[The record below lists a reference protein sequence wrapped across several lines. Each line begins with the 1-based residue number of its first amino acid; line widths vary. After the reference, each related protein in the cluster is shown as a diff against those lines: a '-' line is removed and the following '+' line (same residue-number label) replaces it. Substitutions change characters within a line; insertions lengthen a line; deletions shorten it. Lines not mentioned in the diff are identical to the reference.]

1 MKRFQ
6 HFPNILLLGAVF
18 LLVFVLAAC
27 NPDAAAPAQEAPQEE
42 AAQDAGGEEAAAGA
56 AEETPAETAP
66 AEAEAA
72 APVDSGPA
80 PTGLVDEIVV
90 VEEPSQDAAVTR
102 LGVGEIDVFANS
114 VSDPEVFQSIQ
125 VAGLKYAQSYGN
137 YSELTFNP
145 AGPVFEGTGKL
156 NPFAVPAVREAMNW
170 LVDRD
175 YISEELYGGLAVPR
189 YLPITRAFPDYAR
202 LVDVARQ
209 LELKYAHD
217 PDKAR
222 EVITAEMEKL
232 GAEMVDGQWQYE
244 GEPVE
249 IIVLIRTEDVRN
261 EIGDYVANL
270 LEDLGFT
277 VTRDYKAAADA
288 SPIWIRGNPGDGLF
302 HIYTGGWVTTA
313 VSRDQAGNF
322 DFFYTPRGLSFPLW
336 QAYTPSEEFDTVS
349 DRLGRR
355 DFKTMDERKELFA
368 QALDLS
374 MQDSIRI
381 WLVDQL
387 GASPYRTD
395 IAVAADLAGGV
406 NGSALWPYT
415 LRKGQ
420 DDGASVT
427 IASPS
432 ILPEPWNPVAG
443 SNWVYDTMLQ
453 RGMSDG
459 GVLPDPFT
467 GLSWPQRIE
476 RAEVTIQTGLPVV
489 KSLDWVDLQ
498 FADTIEV
505 PADAWIDWDTETQK
519 FITVGEKYPEG
530 LTALRKSVVYYPS
543 DLYDIKWQDGSS
555 LTLADFILGNIMTY
569 ERANE
574 ASPIYDEAAVPSFEQ
589 FQESFRGWRIVQE
602 DPLVIE
608 AYSDL
613 YGLDAEANV
622 ATFFPGGGAWHLLGM
637 GIMAE
642 SAGELAFSSDK
653 ADAKEVEWMNY
664 IAGPSLEILKA
675 KLDEAAADSY
685 IPYEPTMSAYITPDE
700 AAARWSNLE
709 AWYAEKGHFWVDL
722 GPYYLED
729 AFPVEGTVLLK
740 RNPDFTD
747 PADKW
752 LRFQEPMIADV
763 VVDGPGRVTIG
774 EEATYD
780 VLVTFK
786 GEAYPTSDINTV
798 KYLVFN
804 AVGDL
809 AFSGEAEAAADGQ
822 WQVVLSADQTGQLE
836 TGANR
841 LEIAVVP
848 IPVSVPTFGS
858 LEFVTVP

>member
-1 MKRFQ
+1 MKRFPK
-6 HFPNILLLGAVF
+6 FPNLPLLGLVF

-27 NPDAAAPAQEAPQEE
+27 NPGANVPAQEAPQEE
-42 AAQDAGGEEAAAGA
+42 AAQGDGGEEAAAGA
-56 AEETPAETAP
+56 QEEAP
-66 AEAEAA
+66 AEAESAEA
-72 APVDSGPA
+72 APAADTGPA
-80 PTGLVDEIVV
+80 PTGLIDEIVV

-102 LGVGEIDVFANS
+102 LGVGEIDVYATGISN
-114 VSDPEVFQSIQ
+114 PEVFQSIES
-125 VAGLKYAQSYGN
+125 AGLKYAQSFGN

-156 NPFAVPAVREAMNW
+156 NPFALPTVREAMNW

-175 YISEELYGGLAVPR
+175 YIAQELYGGLASPR

-209 LELKYAHD
+209 LELEYAYN
-217 PDKAR
+217 PDRAR
-222 EVITAEMEKL
+222 EVITSEMEGL

-249 IIVLIRTEDVRN
+249 IIVLIRTEDERN

-270 LEDLGFT
+270 MEDLGFA
-277 VTRDYKAAADA
+277 VTRDYKAAAEA

-313 VSRDQAGNF
+313 VSRDQASNF

-336 QAYTPSEEFDTVS
+336 QAYTPSEEFDTLA

-355 DFKTMDERKELFA
+355 DFKTLDERKELFA
-368 QALDLS
+368 EALALS

-387 GASPYRTD
+387 SASPYSTD
-395 IAVAADLAGGV
+395 VAVSADLAGGI
-406 NGSALWPYT
+406 NGSALWAYT

-420 DDGASVT
+420 EDGISIT

-443 SNWVYDTMLQ
+443 SNWVYDLMLQ
-453 RGMSDG
+453 RGMTDG

-476 RAEVTIQTGLPVV
+476 RAEVTIQTGLPVA
-489 KSLDWVDLQ
+489 KTLDWVDLQ

-505 PADAWIDWDTETQK
+505 PADAWIDWDPEAQT
-519 FITVGEKYPEG
+519 FITVGEKNPEG

-543 DLYDIKWQDGSS
+543 DLYDITWHDGSN
-555 LTLADFILGNIMTY
+555 LTLADFILGTIMGFD
-569 ERANE
+569 RAYE
-574 ASPIYDEAAVPSFEQ
+574 ASAIYDEAAVPSFEQ
-589 FQESFRGWRIVQE
+589 FQDSFRGMRIVQE

-608 AYSDL
+608 AYSDV

-622 ATFFPGGGAWHLLGM
+622 STFFPGGGAWHSLGL
-637 GIMAE
+637 GILAE

-653 ADAKEVEWMNY
+653 ADAQEIEWMNY
-664 IAGPSLEILKA
+664 IAGPSLEILEN
-675 KLDEAAADSY
+675 KLAEAATDSY
-685 IPYEPTMSAYITPDE
+685 IPYAPTMSAYITPEE
-700 AAARWSNLE
+700 AASRWSNLQ
-709 AWYAEKGHFWVDL
+709 AWYAEKEHFWVDL
-722 GPYYLED
+722 GPFYLED
-729 AFPVEGTVLLK
+729 AFPVEGTVLL
-740 RNPDFTD
+740 RRDADFAD

-763 VVDGPGRVTIG
+763 VVDGPSRVTSG
-774 EEATYD
+774 EEAAYD
-780 VLVTFK
+780 VTVTYQ
-786 GEAYPTSDINTV
+786 GEPYMVDNIGTV
-798 KYLVFN
+798 TYLVFN
-804 AVGDL
+804 AVGEL
-809 AFSGEAEAAADGQ
+809 AFSGEAEAVADGQ
-822 WQVVLSADQTGQLE
+822 WQVVLSAEQTGQLE

-841 LEIAVVP
+841 LEVAVVP
-848 IPVSVPTFGS
+848 TVVSVPTFDS
-858 LEFVTVP
+858 VEFVTVP

>member
-1 MKRFQ
+1 MKQRLK
-6 HFPNILLLGAVF
+6 FPNLLLLGAVF
-18 LLVFVLAAC
+18 LLIFVVAAC
-27 NPDAAAPAQEAPQEE
+27 NAGVDTPEQAAPQAEATQS
-42 AAQDAGGEEAAAGA
+42 GGEEATADTQEAAT
-56 AEETPAETAP
+56 AESAPAETTAP
-66 AEAEAA
+66 AT
-72 APVDSGPA
+72 SGPA

-102 LGVGEIDVFANS
+102 LSVGEVDVFANS

-125 VAGLKYAQSYGN
+125 AAGLNYAQAFGN

-145 AGPVFEGTGKL
+145 AGPVFEGSGKL

-170 LVDRD
+170 LIDRN
-175 YISEELYGGLAVPR
+175 YIVEELYGGLAVPR
-189 YLPITRAFPDYAR
+189 YLAITRAFPDYAR

-209 LELKYAHD
+209 LELKYAYN

-232 GAEMVDGQWQYE
+232 GAEQVDGQWQYN

-261 EIGDYVANL
+261 AIGDYVANL
-270 LEDLGFT
+270 LEDLGFQ

-288 SPIWIRGNPGDGLF
+288 SPIWIRGNPGDGQF

-322 DFFYTPRGLSFPLW
+322 DYFYTPRGLSFPLW
-336 QAYTPSEEFDTVS
+336 QAYTPTAEFDS
-349 DRLGRR
+349 IADRLGRR
-355 DFKTMDERKELFA
+355 DFKTLDERAELMA

-374 MQDSIRI
+374 MQDSVRI

-395 IAVAADLAGGV
+395 VAVAADLAGGI
-406 NGSALWPYT
+406 NGSALWAYT

-420 DDGASVT
+420 EDGATAT

-443 SNWVYDTMLQ
+443 SNWVYDLMLQ
-453 RGMSDG
+453 RGMTDNG
-459 GVLPDPFT
+459 TLPDPFT
-467 GLSWPQRIE
+467 GLTWPERIE
-476 RAEVTIQTGLPVV
+476 RAEVTVQTGLPVA
-489 KSLDWVDLQ
+489 KTLDWVDLQ
-498 FADTIEV
+498 FADTIAV
-505 PADAWIDWDTETQK
+505 PADAWIDWDPTTQK
-519 FITVGEKYPEG
+519 FITVGEKFPEG

-543 DLYDIKWQDGSS
+543 DLFNIKWHDGSN
-555 LTLADFILGNIMTY
+555 LTVADFVLGTILGFDRAY
-569 ERANE
+569 ESSA
-574 ASPIYDEAAVPSFEQ
+574 IYDEAAVPSFEQ
-589 FQESFRGWRIVQE
+589 FQASFRGWRIVQT

-608 AYSDL
+608 AYSDV

-622 ATFFPGGGAWHLLGM
+622 TTFFPGGGAWHTVGLG
-637 GIMAE
+637 ILAE

-653 ADAKEVEWMNY
+653 AEAIEKEWMNY

-675 KLDEAAADSY
+675 KLDEASNEGY
-685 IPYEPTMSAYITPDE
+685 IPYAPTMSAYITPEE
-700 AAARWSNLE
+700 AATRWANLE
-709 AWYAEKGHFWVDL
+709 AWYGAKGHFWVDL
-722 GPYYLED
+722 GPYYLD
-729 AFPVEGTVLLK
+729 QAYPVEGTVVLK
-740 RNPDFTD
+740 RNPDFSD

-752 LRFQEPMIADV
+752 LRFQEPKIADAM
-763 VVDGPGRVTIG
+763 VDGPGRVTIG
-774 EEATYD
+774 DEASYD

-786 GEAYPTSDINTV
+786 GEPYPASEINTV

-804 AVGDL
+804 AVGAL
-809 AFSGEAEAAADGQ
+809 AFSGEAEAVADGQ
-822 WQVVLSADQTGQLE
+822 WQVVLSAEQTSQLE

-848 IPVSVPTFGS
+848 IPVSVPTFSS

>member
-1 MKRFQ
+1 MKQFPK
-6 HFPNILLLGAVF
+6 FPNILLLGAVF
-18 LLVFVLAAC
+18 LLIFVLAAC
-27 NPDAAAPAQEAPQEE
+27 NPGANAPAQEAPQEE
-42 AAQDAGGEEAAAGA
+42 AAPDAGGEEAAAGA
-56 AEETPAETAP
+56 QEEAP
-66 AEAEAA
+66 AESESTEAA
-72 APVDSGPA
+72 APADAGPA
-80 PTGLVDEIVV
+80 PTGIVDEIVV

-102 LGVGEIDVFANS
+102 LGVGEIDVFANA

-125 VAGLKYAQSYGN
+125 AAGLKYAQSFGN

-145 AGPVFEGTGKL
+145 AGPVFDGTGKL

-170 LVDRD
+170 LIDRD
-175 YISEELYGGLAVPR
+175 FIAEELYGGLAVPR

-209 LELKYAHD
+209 LELQYAYN

-244 GEPVE
+244 GEQVE

-261 EIGDYVANL
+261 QIGDYVANL
-270 LEDLGFT
+270 MEDLGFK

-302 HIYTGGWVTTA
+302 HIYTGGWVTTV

-336 QAYTPSEEFDTVS
+336 QAYTPSAEFDAVS

-368 QALDLS
+368 QALGLA

-387 GASPYRTD
+387 GASPYRDD
-395 IAVAADLAGGV
+395 IAVSADLAGGV
-406 NGSALWPYT
+406 SGSRLWPYT

-420 DDGASVT
+420 EDGASVT

-432 ILPEPWNPVAG
+432 LLPEPWNPVAG
-443 SNWVYDTMLQ
+443 SNWIFDTMLQ
-453 RGMSDG
+453 RGMSDL
-459 GVLPDPFT
+459 GVMSDPYT

-476 RAEVTIQTGLPVV
+476 RAEITIQTGLPVA

-505 PADAWIDWDTETQK
+505 PADAWIDWDPEAQK
-519 FITVGEKYPEG
+519 FITVGEKHPEG
-530 LTALRKSVVYYPS
+530 LTALSKSVVYYPS
-543 DLYDIKWQDGSS
+543 DLFDIKWHDGSN
-555 LTLADFILGNIMTY
+555 LTLADFMLGTIMGFDRAY
-569 ERANE
+569 ESSA
-574 ASPIYDEAAVPSFEQ
+574 IYDEAAVPSFEQ
-589 FQESFRGWRIVQE
+589 FQESFRGWRIVQT

-608 AYSDL
+608 SYSDV
-613 YGLDAEANV
+613 YGLDAESNV
-622 ATFFPGGGAWHLLGM
+622 ATYFPGGGAWHMLGI

-642 SAGELAFSSDK
+642 SDGELAFSSDK
-653 ADAKEVEWMNY
+653 AEAIEKEWMNY

-675 KLDEAAADSY
+675 KLDQAAADGY
-685 IPYEPTMSAYITPDE
+685 IPYAPTMSDYITPEE
-700 AAARWSNLE
+700 ASTRWANLE
-709 AWYAEKGHFWVDL
+709 AWYADKGHFWVDL

-729 AFPVEGTVLLK
+729 AFPVEGTVVLK
-740 RNPDFTD
+740 RNPDFVD
-747 PADKW
+747 AADKW
-752 LRFQEPMIADV
+752 LRFQEPMIADA

-774 EEATYD
+774 EEAVYD

-786 GEAYPTSDINTV
+786 GEPYAVNNINTV
-798 KYLVFN
+798 QYLVFN

-809 AFSGEAEAAADGQ
+809 AFSGQAEAVADGQ
-822 WQVVLSADQTGQLE
+822 WQVVLSAEQTGQLE

-858 LEFVTVP
+858 VEFVTVP